1 MGRRLLHL
9 LCHALGFAEMN
20 LVRDSGAARR
30 GVPPTNAERRYCDA
44 ELRRPARSA
53 RVAHEIH
60 LGETQRRRIDM
71 TNNDREILLDD
82 DGNPLETFVIG
93 TDDGE
98 DTPAITEIEYS
109 YEVDDPSAMKGL
121 DAVRVR
127 PGMYIGDNGGVRGL
141 HHLFREILDNAVDEI
156 SAGRCDAVTVT
167 LGDDDSLSVA
177 DNGRGIPVELFDDGK
192 SRVEVVFTEIGGA
205 QRHRSGVA
213 KVGLHGVGAACVNAL
228 SEWVEVTVR
237 QNGRVH

>member
-1 MGRRLLHL
+1 V
-9 LCHALGFAEMN
+9 AKKKSE
-20 LVRDSGAARR
+20 
-30 GVPPTNAERRYCDA
+30 PTPKE
-44 ELRRPARSA
+44 
-53 RVAHEIH
+53 
-60 LGETQRRRIDM
+60 
-71 TNNDREILLDD
+71 REILLDD
-82 DGNPLETFVIG
+82 NGNPLETFTIG
-93 TDDGE
+93 SNDAG
-98 DTPAITEIEYS
+98 DTPAVS
-109 YEVDDPSAMKGL
+109 EVAHTYDADDLSALKGL
-121 DAVRVR
+121 EAVRVR